1 MPFDAKSLTLRLTLL
16 FAVTSTIVLIA
27 IGYVFY
33 VSLGTHFLHEDAL
46 ELHGKIELLE
56 NLAGKLQSD
65 EDLKSFPDKLRD
77 ALVGHENLFLRLRS
91 PDERFT
97 FASAATAPFL
107 HAHDAPAMTERDVDG
122 MAIDTVEAGG
132 HRYRSTR
139 FQLSTRFP
147 QMPRLDG
154 ELVMNVDHHQQFMAR
169 VRDSTAVSLLLGA
182 MASVF
187 LGWIAARIGMAP
199 VRAFSVLSSRIS
211 AKRLSERIDVNR
223 MPTEL
228 AQLGESFNAMLAR
241 LEDSFRRLNE
251 FSSDLAHEL
260 RTPISALMTQSQVAL
275 SRSRSADE
283 YREVIYSAMEE
294 YDRLARMITDML
306 FLAQADHGLLVPN
319 RESVNLRGEIL
330 ALYDFYDALVESKGV
345 TLAIVGA
352 GVVRGDRIMI
362 RRALSN
368 LLSNAIRHATLGT
381 AVTTAIES
389 GDDGAV
395 TLTITNEGREIPPE
409 HLPKL
414 FERFY
419 RVDSARERSSDGA
432 GLGLSITKTI
442 VSAHAGTISVS
453 SESGNTR
460 FKIHFSGG

>member
-1 MPFDAKSLTLRLTLL
+1 MPFDTKSLTLRLTLL
-16 FAVTSTIVLIA
+16 FAITSTIVLIA
-27 IGYVFY
+27 IGCVFY
-33 VSLGTHFLHEDAL
+33 FSLGAHFLHEDAL
-46 ELHGKIELLE
+46 ELHGKIELLD

-65 EDLKSFPDKLRD
+65 EDLKSLPDKLRD

-91 PDERFT
+91 PDGRFT
-97 FASAATAPFL
+97 FASAPTAPL
-107 HAHDAPAMTERDVDG
+107 SREGDARAMTEHDVDG
-122 MAIDTVEAGG
+122 MAIDTVEAEG

-139 FQLSTRFP
+139 FQSPTSFP

-169 VRDSTAVSLLLGA
+169 VRNSTAVSLLLGA
-182 MASVF
+182 LASVF

-294 YDRLARMITDML
+294 YDRLARMISDML

-319 RESVNLRGEIL
+319 REPVDLRGEIL
-330 ALYDFYDALVESKGV
+330 DLHDFYDALVESKGV
-345 TLAIVGA
+345 TLSVVGA

-368 LLSNAIRHATLGT
+368 LLSNAIRHATPGT
-381 AVTTAIES
+381 DIGTVIGSA
-389 GDDGAV
+389 DDGGV
-395 TLTITNEGREIPPE
+395 TLAITNAGAEIPPE

-419 RVDSARERSSDGA
+419 RVDAARERSSDGA

-453 SESGNTR
+453 SGSGNTR
-460 FKIHFSGG
+460 FKIHFSEG

>member
-1 MPFDAKSLTLRLTLL
+1 
-16 FAVTSTIVLIA
+16 
-27 IGYVFY
+27 
-33 VSLGTHFLHEDAL
+33 
-46 ELHGKIELLE
+46 
-56 NLAGKLQSD
+56 
-65 EDLKSFPDKLRD
+65 
-77 ALVGHENLFLRLRS
+77 
-91 PDERFT
+91 
-97 FASAATAPFL
+97 
-107 HAHDAPAMTERDVDG
+107 
-122 MAIDTVEAGG
+122 
-132 HRYRSTR
+132 
-139 FQLSTRFP
+139 
-147 QMPRLDG
+147 MPRLDG

-182 MASVF
+182 LASVF

-199 VRAFSVLSSRIS
+199 VRALSVLSSRIS

-319 RESVNLRGEIL
+319 REPVDLRREIL
-330 ALYDFYDALVESKGV
+330 DLYDFYDALVESKGV
-345 TLAIVGA
+345 TLSVVGT

-368 LLSNAIRHATLGT
+368 LLSNAIRHAAPGT

-389 GDDGAV
+389 GDDGVV
-395 TLTITNEGREIPPE
+395 TLAITNEGEEISSE

-419 RVDSARERSSDGA
+419 RVDASRERLSDGA

-442 VSAHAGTISVS
+442 VSAHAGTISVN
-453 SESGNTR
+453 SGSGITR
-460 FKIHFSGG
+460 FKIHFPEG